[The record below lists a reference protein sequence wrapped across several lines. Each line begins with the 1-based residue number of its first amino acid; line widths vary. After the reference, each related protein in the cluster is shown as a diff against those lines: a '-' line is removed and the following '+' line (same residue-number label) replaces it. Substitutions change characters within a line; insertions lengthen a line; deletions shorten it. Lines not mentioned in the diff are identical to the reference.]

1 LIAAYSIPKSDA
13 INGNQ
18 ADTETNIM
26 TVLID
31 LQAQQNEELR
41 RMIETLAAEN
51 AALRANAKPVRN
63 GLKVSEKGAVS
74 IYGYARFPITM
85 YKATLLDILNR
96 ADELRQF
103 VKDNDSK
110 LASKP
115 VKD

>member
-1 LIAAYSIPKSDA
+1 MAILQDQTKMTHEDMLAMIA
-13 INGNQ
+13 
-18 ADTETNIM
+18 
-26 TVLID
+26 L
-31 LQAQQNEELR
+31 LQEQNE
-41 RMIETLAAEN
+41 
-51 AALRANAKPVRN
+51 ALKANAKPVKN

-96 ADELRQF
+96 AEELRQF

-115 VKD
+115 VKG

>member
-1 LIAAYSIPKSDA
+1 MA
-13 INGNQ
+13 ILQDVNKTH
-18 ADTETNIM
+18 TETLEAVIARL
-26 TVLID
+26 T
-31 LQAQQNEELR
+31 
-41 RMIETLAAEN
+41 AEN
-51 AALRANAKPVRN
+51 AELKANQKQVKN

-96 ADELRQF
+96 AEELRQF

-115 VKD
+115 VKE

>member
-1 LIAAYSIPKSDA
+1 MTTLISGTNPPLTADLEAE
-13 INGNQ
+13 NQ
-18 ADTETNIM
+18 AMMAKIEA
-26 TVLID
+26 LI
-31 LQAQQNEELR
+31 L
-41 RMIETLAAEN
+41 EN
-51 AALRANAKPVRN
+51 AKLKGDANKARN

-110 LASKP
+110 LTSKP
-115 VKD
+115 VKE